1 VCSSDLRR
9 RPVGLFRARLILVD
23 IEPSPDAMAHNRLAQ
38 CGLVDDCPARRVD
51 QQRALG
57 QRCKKLRVDHVV
69 GLGCRGNMERNRVAL
84 PRKIQQRCPI
94 APAIAHTQLGSTIGR
109 HVPRPRDDVHLT
121 PDGWDYNSGCWPCD
135 DESQAL
141 ESLTT
146 IKGMIDTHIEPRF
159 QSKTTLSSLA
169 DEMNAD
175 RRGIEMATLYRAE
188 GDIERARQALMQ
200 YRERLEKPQSWAD
213 PKRVAADIKRVDSL
227 LQEIR

>member
-1 VCSSDLRR
+1 MKQRNLIKVALRVLGD
-9 RPVGLFRARLILVD
+9 PL
-23 IEPSPDAMAHNRLAQ
+23 Q
-38 CGLVDDCPARRVD
+38 
-51 QQRALG
+51 ALG
-57 QRCKKLRVDHVV
+57 FLYDRGTYYREMSSGIMHLIGM
-69 GLGCRGNMERNRVAL
+69 GLDPHGSDEFRFMCGYNSRIL
-84 PRKIQQRCPI
+84 HPDTKPRDMGY
-94 APAIAHTQLGSTIGR
+94 AG
-109 HVPRPRDDVHLT
+109 RDDVHLT